1 MASPY
6 SEYFQLAHSLATEAG
21 AIIKDA
27 FYSEKQGLVF
37 KDTVDLVTATDK
49 NVEELV
55 MSKIRERY
63 PDHSFVAEEV
73 DITLFHCFRLHPSFN
88 NKCTDQSKGNLS
100 WAS

>member
-1 MASPY
+1 MQDIQASLVGTDHVAKKQIVSMASPY

-21 AIIKDA
+21 AIIKAA

-55 MSKIRERY
+55 MSKIRECY
-63 PDHSFVAEEV
+63 PDHSFIAEEV
-73 DITLFHCFRLHPSFN
+73 DYH
-88 NKCTDQSKGNLS
+88 
-100 WAS
+100 